1 MRAAPRDVHPHVAV
15 ADEHPQHREVVP
27 AAPCLHVQEAEVV
40 QGFSHDFL
48 AGCHR
53 RRVAAAGDVHVP
65 HQHADAARKL
75 RSIAVVQVEGLPVHV
90 HVVIGCGG
98 PGACLHKGSGFV
110 PDVPEAEVRAASG
123 EVRVCHGIRDN
134 VSDIDARVV
143 EAFPRVAHLRAE
155 DEVGAGGGPEGVQKV
170 AELEDVPG

>member
-75 RSIAVVQVEGLPVHV
+75 RSIAIVQVEGLPVHV
-90 HVVIGCGG
+90 HVVIRCGG
-98 PGACLHKGSGFV
+98 PGACLFKGSGLE
-110 PDVPEAEVRAASG
+110 PDVPEVEVRAASG
-123 EVRVCHGIRDN
+123 EVRGWHGIRHS

-155 DEVGAGGGPEGVQKV
+155 DEVRAGGGPEGVQKV
-170 AELEDVPG
+170 AELDDVPA